1 MLHSLFRP
9 PGAFAFFNFF
19 NVSISSSLVISSIS
33 SFPFLLSSLS
43 SLSICHTAFSCVSS
57 NNSTKWS
64 FHSSMFIFSLILSVF
79 FFLYLLMYFHAS
91 ASLFMFRIL
100 SSSSSSSSCFFFCSL
115 HHSLYSLLFLTYF
128 SLSILLFSVL
138 SILFLTPFSYPSIP
152 C

>member
-9 PGAFAFFNFF
+9 PGAFAIFNFF
-19 NVSISSSLVISSIS
+19 NVSISSSLVMSSNS

-43 SLSICHTAFSCVSS
+43 SLSICHIAFPCVSS

-91 ASLFMFRIL
+91 ASLFMFHIL
-100 SSSSSSSSCFFFCSL
+100 SSSSSSCFFSVPYTILCIPFFFS
-115 HHSLYSLLFLTYF
+115 HIPPHLFF
-128 SLSILLFSVL
+128 FFSVL
-138 SILFLTPFSYPSIP
+138 SILFLTPFSCSSIP